1 MSTISYL
8 ALDADNDPIFADGT
22 SLTDGAAVKQA
33 VLTRLRL
40 FFGEWW
46 ENLTLGLPVFQL
58 MLGQLASQRGLNAMQ
73 AAVQQVISGTPY
85 VTSVTSVQV
94 SFNNGQ
100 FGFTAVVQTAFGPVS
115 ITNLPGASAALG
127 S

>member
-22 SLTDGAAVKQA
+22 SLTDGAAVNQA